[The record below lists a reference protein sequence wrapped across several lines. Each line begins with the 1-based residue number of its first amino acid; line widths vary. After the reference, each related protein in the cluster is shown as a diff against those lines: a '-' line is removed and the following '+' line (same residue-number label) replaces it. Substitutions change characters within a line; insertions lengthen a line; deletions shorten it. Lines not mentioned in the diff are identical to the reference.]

1 MTLLEVDPRSDITP
15 KPWYKESET
24 KGGDMKENIVIIG
37 RKPVMNYVLACL
49 TLFHQGSGEVTIRAR
64 GKAISKA
71 VDVANIVKE
80 KFIPTAKV
88 KSLEL
93 GNERIV
99 TERGEVVNLSTIAI
113 TLTKE

>member
-1 MTLLEVDPRSDITP
+1 MDENVVIVGQ
-15 KPWYKESET
+15 KPA
-24 KGGDMKENIVIIG
+24 
-37 RKPVMNYVLACL
+37 MNYVLACL
-49 TLFHQGSGEVTIRAR
+49 TLFHHGFNDVIIKAR

-80 KFIPTAKV
+80 KFIPTVKV

-93 GNERIV
+93 GTERLV
-99 TERGEVVNLSTIAI
+99 TERGNVVNLSTITI

>member
-1 MTLLEVDPRSDITP
+1 VVEERKLR
-15 KPWYKESET
+15 
-24 KGGDMKENIVIIG
+24 GRDMKENVVIVG
-37 RKPVMNYVLACL
+37 RKPAMNYVLACL
-49 TLFHQGSGEVTIRAR
+49 TLFHQGFSEVTIRAR
-64 GKAISKA
+64 GRAISKA

-99 TERGEVVNLSTIAI
+99 TEKGDVVDLSIIAI

>member
-1 MTLLEVDPRSDITP
+1 MLEGA
-15 KPWYKESET
+15 KT
-24 KGGDMKENIVIIG
+24 KGRDMRENVVIVG
-37 RKPVMNYVLACL
+37 RKPTMNYVLACL
-49 TLFHQGSGEVTIRAR
+49 TLFHQGFGEVTIRAR

-88 KSLEL
+88 KRLEL

-99 TERGEVVNLSTIAI
+99 TERGDVVNLSTITI
-113 TLTKE
+113 TLTKK

>member
-1 MTLLEVDPRSDITP
+1 VVEERKLR
-15 KPWYKESET
+15 
-24 KGGDMKENIVIIG
+24 GRDMKENVVIVG
-37 RKPVMNYVLACL
+37 RKPAMNYVLACL
-49 TLFHQGSGEVTIRAR
+49 TLFHQGFSEVTIRAR
-64 GKAISKA
+64 GRAISKA

-99 TERGEVVNLSTIAI
+99 TEKGDVVNLSIIAI

>member
-1 MTLLEVDPRSDITP
+1 
-15 KPWYKESET
+15 
-24 KGGDMKENIVIIG
+24 MKENIVIVG
-37 RKPVMNYVLACL
+37 RKPTMNYVLACL
-49 TLFHQGSGEVTIRAR
+49 TLFHQGFSEVTIRAR
-64 GKAISKA
+64 GRAISKA

-93 GNERIV
+93 GNERLV

-113 TLTKE
+113 TLAKE